1 MLSEIYREAVNQDV
15 VEKSL
20 EKNKLPKHGL
30 TDTDKNA
37 IEIFSNCNDLVI
49 TKARK
54 GGAAVTLVVKYY
66 IAKTNE
72 QPQDSSF
79 YDRLN
84 VDPNVKSFGISSSA
98 VENFK

>member
-20 EKNKLPKHGL
+20 QKNKLPKHGL
-30 TDTDKNA
+30 TDTDKNT

-54 GGAAVTLVVKYY
+54 GGAAVTLDVKYY
-66 IAKTNE
+66 IAKTNK

-79 YDRLN
+79 HDRLN